1 MNHHL
6 SIKRRWKEKRIV
18 YTSINVVN
26 ERFGSQVNAQL
37 GFSFSLSICT
47 QTATRRNMATR
58 NPKGAP
64 IDPEF
69 YEQPSTIACFE
80 DIRQSLV
87 EELQQNDIEARDLS
101 FLTCQL
107 QQFQQDHLGFN
118 TKIANAPPRIP
129 AKLFKLEPNVRETT
143 DSPLYTILLAA
154 YTHRANHQWR
164 KWDFA
169 PSKKTKNIDLIQS
182 IRDMLVQAGW
192 IQVPKVAFSNTVPEA
207 ARKSL
212 MSMIKKMQCM
222 CYISNRMIHR
232 NLYRL

>member
-1 MNHHL
+1 MKDSDLKTAL
-6 SIKRRWKEKRIV
+6 S
-18 YTSINVVN
+18 S
-26 ERFGSQVNAQL
+26 A
-37 GFSFSLSICT
+37 FSFSLSICT

-101 FLTCQL
+101 LLTCQL

-169 PSKKTKNIDLIQS
+169 PSKKTKNVDLIQS
-182 IRDMLVQAGW
+182 IRDTLVQAGW

-222 CYISNRMIHR
+222 CYISKRMIHR